1 MISVV
6 EHWAESAMSVVAWT
20 KEPQTEENTAEF
32 RGSAGLDVD
41 LLRTLVAIAD
51 TGSFNRAARAV
62 FRTPSAVS
70 MQMKKLEE
78 QVGRPLF
85 AKDGR
90 SVILTPDGE
99 ALVSYGR
106 RILKLAEEALARF
119 RAPQVAGTVRLG
131 APDDFATRFVP
142 DILARFAASYPHVE
156 VDVAVLASRDLA
168 AMLETGELDVALLSS
183 GSANSPINPVSV
195 VHRERLVWAGLR
207 HGCAH
212 ERRPLPLALSNVGC
226 AWRTMAL
233 EALDRAGIQY
243 RVAYTSRHY
252 IGQLAPVLAGLA
264 VAPFPSMVV
273 TQDLKVVGEEAGLPA
288 LGHYE
293 VELRRSPM
301 AGGPLVDAIAE
312 HIENNFRGYDA
323 AAA

>member
-1 MISVV
+1 
-6 EHWAESAMSVVAWT
+6 MSVVALAP
-20 KEPQTEENTAEF
+20 EVVEEHGLEF
-32 RGSAGLDVD
+32 RAGAGLDVD

-99 ALVSYGR
+99 ALVGYGR
-106 RILKLAEEALARF
+106 RIMKLTQEALQRF
-119 RAPQVAGTVRLG
+119 RAPDIEGTIRLG
-131 APDDFATRFVP
+131 TPDDYAGRFLP
-142 DILARFAASYPHVE
+142 DILARFAASHPNVE
-156 VDVAVLASRDLA
+156 VDVSCLPSNDLIAKLAENSI
-168 AMLETGELDVALLSS
+168 DVALVSS
-183 GSANSPINPVSV
+183 GHGPSGGTV
-195 VHRERLVWAGLR
+195 VHREQLVWAGLR

-212 ERRPLPLALSNVGC
+212 EARPIRLAVSHLGC
-226 AWRTMAL
+226 CWRKMAL

-243 RVAYTSRHY
+243 RIAYSSRHY
-252 IGQLAPVLAGLA
+252 LGQLAPLMAGLA
-264 VAPFPSMVV
+264 LAPLPRSTV
-273 TQDLKVVGEEAGLPA
+273 TGDLKAFGDESGLPPIGS
-288 LGHYE
+288 LGI
-293 VELRRSPM
+293 ELRRAPGAS
-301 AGGPLVDAIAE
+301 GPLYDALAN
-312 HIENNFRGYDA
+312 HIESNFRGYEA

>member
-1 MISVV
+1 
-6 EHWAESAMSVVAWT
+6 MSVVT
-20 KEPQTEENTAEF
+20 LKGEPVSQEDSDF
-32 RGSAGLDVD
+32 RASAGLDVD
-41 LLRTLVAIAD
+41 LLRTLVAIAE

-90 SVILTPDGE
+90 SVVLTPDGE
-99 ALVSYGR
+99 TLVGYGR
-106 RILKLAEEALARF
+106 RILKIAEEAVQRF
-119 RAPQVAGTVRLG
+119 RAPEVAGVVKIG

-142 DILARFAASYPHVE
+142 EILARFAASYPSVE
-156 VDVAVLASRDLA
+156 VDVTVLSSSELSK
-168 AMLETGELDVALLSS
+168 MLDAHELDVALMSS
-183 GSANSPINPVSV
+183 GHAGNPLNLSSV
-195 VHRERLVWAGLR
+195 VHRERIVWTGLR

-212 ERRPLPLALSNVGC
+212 ERRPLPLALSNIGC

-233 EALDRAGIQY
+233 HALDEAAIDY
-243 RVAYTSRHY
+243 RIAYTSRHY
-252 IGQLAPVLAGLA
+252 VGQLAAVMAGLA
-264 VAPFPSMVV
+264 VAPLPRTVV
-273 TQDLKVVGEEAGLPA
+273 SGDLKIVGEEAGLPQ

-293 VELRRSPM
+293 IELRRSPG
-301 AGGPLVDAIAE
+301 AKGPLIDVLVE
-312 HIENNFRGYDA
+312 HIETSFRGYEA